1 MKYILITVMLVLTCS
16 ASAGGKLAHR
26 KAQVAV
32 LKTLERVGLL
42 EASIQ
47 IKMDRLPSMKTIKHN
62 NVMVDVVQAALL
74 QLERHEDLTPLE
86 ALRQQRAGSGWKS
99 SGGIFGFFSSSSIES
114 KRATTVDV
122 LIDLLE
128 NKRKVARFLA
138 TLPDDLVPPIDGL
151 DLTSK

>member
-1 MKYILITVMLVLTCS
+1 MLVLTCS

-47 IKMDRLPSMKTIKHN
+47 IKMDSLPSIKTIKHN
-62 NVMVDVVQAALL
+62 NVMVDVVQAALF
-74 QLERHEDLTPLE
+74 QLALHEDMTPIE
-86 ALRQQRAGSGWKS
+86 ALRQQKEGSGWKS

-122 LIDLLE
+122 LINLLE
-128 NKRKVARFLA
+128 SEERTHRFLALA
-138 TLPDDLVPPIDGL
+138 TLP
-151 DLTSK
+151 